1 MSVSKIGAH
10 DGDKPLV
17 NSSKRQSRNP
27 RKDRHA
33 EGLRKMID
41 SNLANCRVIDE
52 IIEIDRSFIIEFIRE
67 FANDPIDFNLDLLVD
82 HLYWEINEREATTL
96 N

>member
-17 NSSKRQSRNP
+17 NSSKRKSRN
-27 RKDRHA
+27 
-33 EGLRKMID
+33 
-41 SNLANCRVIDE
+41 VIDE